1 MPTRSEEDVVLG
13 YQDIPDS
20 AATNPAMTG
29 TPAATVQEMYVQN
42 RFTRFEMLTFAVT
55 QGYLASNKYFKSDQE
70 FAVSA
75 ITLARAIA
83 YQMEKYEGTGG

>member
-1 MPTRSEEDVVLG
+1 MPISNIEQVINTE
-13 YQDIPDS
+13 DIPDS
-20 AATNPAMTG
+20 SAENPPLTG

-70 FAVSA
+70 FAKSA

-83 YQMEKYEGTGG
+83 YQMDKYEGTG